1 MNKNLVELVNKINS
15 NPEYQR
21 NLAQCKNKEE
31 LFKYCSSIYEGCTPK
46 ELDNLILG
54 IASINKL
61 KNNIL
66 KEGELEKINGGS
78 GPINY
83 SGIGTVNYFGN
94 DSVNNIKDNGPVNY
108 FEIGTVNQVSD
119 KIDSLTNSL
128 KPLATLVDV
137 ANKVVTKDI
146 ENMDRNELMQMATEI
161 LNDLGFY

>member
-46 ELDNLILG
+46 ELDNLIIG

-78 GPINY
+78 GP
-83 SGIGTVNYFGN
+83 
-94 DSVNNIKDNGPVNY
+94 VNY
-108 FEIGTVNQVSD
+108 FEIGTVSQVSN
-119 KIDSLTNSL
+119 KIGSLNNSL

>member
-46 ELDNLILG
+46 ELDNLIIG

-78 GPINY
+78 GP
-83 SGIGTVNYFGN
+83 
-94 DSVNNIKDNGPVNY
+94 VNY
-108 FEIGTVNQVSD
+108 FEIGTVNQVSN
-119 KIDSLTNSL
+119 KIGSLNNSL